1 MKYVIHTSCVWI
13 NLSIFIDR
21 VFSGLSWVWGLG
33 GLRAALLNL
42 LHCCLRERV
51 GKLERKT
58 YFAIYQIYI
67 HLQST
72 LLYLSSVTQYWHCTM
87 IHRLAMD
94 QKFLDL
100 EISNRHK
107 RESSMSCLV
116 TFSLENWLPCGLW
129 DAFLHFC
136 MAAQCWEGKRGGG
149 LTYE

>member
-21 VFSGLSWVWGLG
+21 VSSGLSWVWGLG

-51 GKLERKT
+51 GKLERHILPFIK
-58 YFAIYQIYI
+58 YIYPSAVHTFIYI
-67 HLQST
+67 YYHT
-72 LLYLSSVTQYWHCTM
+72 LLALSYDSWITV
-87 IHRLAMD
+87 D
-94 QKFLDL
+94 QKFLAIQ
-100 EISNRHK
+100 ISNRHK
-107 RESSMSCLV
+107 RESFMSSLV
-116 TFSLENWLPCGLW
+116 TFSLDNWLPCGLW

-136 MAAQCWEGKRGGG
+136 MTAQCWEWKRGGG